1 MQIRFDN
8 INHDFAIRFK
18 ALWLLVNM
26 NRGRREACAGDD
38 SRGQPFIEPV
48 CANPRGQYD
57 CEYSFG
63 EEDRGKE

>member
-1 MQIRFDN
+1 MQIGFDD
-8 INHDFAIRFK
+8 INLDFTIRFK

-38 SRGQPFIEPV
+38 SRGQPFIELV
-48 CANPRGQYD
+48 RANPRGQYD
-57 CEYSFG
+57 YKYSSG

>member
-1 MQIRFDN
+1 MQIGFDD
-8 INHDFAIRFK
+8 INLDFTIRFK

-38 SRGQPFIEPV
+38 SHGQPFIEPV
-48 CANPRGQYD
+48 RANPCSQYD
-57 CEYSFG
+57 YEYSSG